1 VEPLTADP
9 SGFVEAA
16 AEALRS
22 ATSHTG
28 PDAFDCAVL
37 GIRGVNNVLQGLPD
51 GAAVQV
57 VQPRGRHNLAV
68 GVANDVGITVEGNA
82 GYFLGGLCGGRDG
95 SGPDIVVNGFVG
107 WSVGE
112 NLMGG
117 TIHVRGS
124 ASQSA
129 GSSAHGGRIFIE
141 GDASLRAGI
150 SLKGATLAIA
160 GDAGAMTGFMAQA
173 GSILIGGNAG
183 HALGDSLYEAVIYV
197 SGSIASLG
205 ADAVVEDLTDDDV
218 LAVKRLVEASGFDHI
233 EPENVTRVVSARQL
247 YHFSAHN
254 HSAY

>member
-1 VEPLTADP
+1 MEPLTADR
-9 SGFVEAA
+9 SGFGDET
-16 AEALRS
+16 AEILRS
-22 ATSHTG
+22 DPHTA
-28 PDAFDCAVL
+28 PDALDCAVL
-37 GIRGVNNVLQGLPD
+37 GIRGVNSVLQALLD
-51 GAAVQV
+51 GAAVRV
-57 VQPRGRHNLAV
+57 AQPRGHHNLAV
-68 GVANDVGITVEGNA
+68 GVANDVGITVDGNA
-82 GYFLGGLCGGRDG
+82 GYFLGGLCGSRDG
-95 SGPDIVVNGFVG
+95 SGPHIVVDGFVG

-117 TIHVRGS
+117 TIRVRGS

-205 ADAVVEDLTDDDV
+205 ADAVVEDLCDDDV

-233 EPENVTRVVSARQL
+233 EPENVTRVASARQL
-247 YHFSAHN
+247 YHFSTHN